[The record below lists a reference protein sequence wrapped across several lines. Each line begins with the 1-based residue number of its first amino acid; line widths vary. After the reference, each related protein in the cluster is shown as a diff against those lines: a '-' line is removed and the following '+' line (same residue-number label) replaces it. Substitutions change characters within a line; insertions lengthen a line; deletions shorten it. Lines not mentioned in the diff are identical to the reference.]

1 MSFDFNSEW
10 NGTSASDI
18 IFDIMK
24 AKEAIA
30 AQRFFT
36 MNRKTKEKVFRGSAE
51 YDEMI
56 VENESVPDDLIIS
69 FNPSP
74 PCGSGAP
81 EFIKV
86 IDTAEKDCSSF
97 VSCAATNKER
107 LPAVQGHSGNRK
119 QRRAEERARRRA
131 KKGRK
136 QLT

>member
-1 MSFDFNSEW
+1 MSFNLEW

-18 IFDIMK
+18 ILDIMK
-24 AKEAIA
+24 AKEAIV

-51 YDEMI
+51 YDGMI

-74 PCGSGAP
+74 SCSFGAP
-81 EFIKV
+81 EFIRV

-97 VSCAATNKER
+97 VSCMVTNKDR
-107 LPAVQGHSGNRK
+107 LSPVQGHSGNRK
-119 QRRAEERARRRA
+119 QRRAEERARRR
-131 KKGRK
+131 KKGKK